1 MSYEPRFYRNRMGEN
16 RFHSFMI
23 GYKDSDLWIGIDK
36 ASFHP
41 DMPAFAQKQLL
52 ELRKELEQYI
62 LTHPEFASSYTP
74 IDITSASP
82 KIAIEMSA
90 AGKIAE
96 TGPMAAVAGAFSEF
110 LGKAIQHKF
119 EVKEIV
125 VENGGDIYLLLKQN
139 MVLSVYAGESSLS
152 GKIGIEIPAEET
164 PIGVCTSAGTVGPS
178 TSFGNADAVM
188 VAAKNT
194 ALADA
199 FATSIGNKIESAD
212 DINPTLELMKTRKTI
227 KSLLIICENKMGI
240 TGDFE
245 LRLCKT

>member
-16 RFHSFMI
+16 RFHSFMV

-41 DMPAFAQKQLL
+41 DMPAFAQKKLI

-74 IDITSASP
+74 IDTNAASP
-82 KIAIEMSA
+82 QIAIQMSA

-125 VENGGDIYLLLKQN
+125 IENGGDIYLLLEQN
-139 MVLSVYAGESSLS
+139 MILSVYAGESSLS
-152 GKIGIEIPAEET
+152 GKIGIEIPAKET
-164 PIGVCTSAGTVGPS
+164 PLGVCTSAGTVGPS

-199 FATSIGNKIESAD
+199 LATSIGNKIKSAN
-212 DINPTLELMKTRKTI
+212 DINPTLELMKTNKSI

-245 LRLCKT
+245 LRLCKI